1 MTGLQACVRRFLA
14 DDSGATAIEYS
25 IIAAGIAVVIVLSV
39 NAIGNSVKG
48 AFESVS
54 NGFN

>member
-39 NAIGNSVKG
+39 NAICNSVKG